1 MQLRTRGQKKGKIAF
16 AYPVEYPRRMTD
28 RGMYA
33 KISAY
38 RVVEMALLTIIFKT
52 TNPTKLLV
60 SKKNSAK

>member
-1 MQLRTRGQKKGKIAF
+1 
-16 AYPVEYPRRMTD
+16 MTD

-38 RVVEMALLTIIFKT
+38 RVEMALLTIFKT

>member
-1 MQLRTRGQKKGKIAF
+1 
-16 AYPVEYPRRMTD
+16 MTD

-38 RVVEMALLTIIFKT
+38 RVEMALLTIFKT

-60 SKKNSAK
+60 SKKNSANLREKSSREMTSSRN

>member
-1 MQLRTRGQKKGKIAF
+1 
-16 AYPVEYPRRMTD
+16 MTD